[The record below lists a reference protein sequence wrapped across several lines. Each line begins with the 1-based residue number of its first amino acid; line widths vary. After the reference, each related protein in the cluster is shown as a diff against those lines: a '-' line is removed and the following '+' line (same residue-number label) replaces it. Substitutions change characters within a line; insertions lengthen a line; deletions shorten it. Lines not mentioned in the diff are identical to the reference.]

1 MKSKTSSADIA
12 ENEKRN
18 IDYRTLLAF
27 FLPLAVTPFFISSIH
42 SIMNAAMARLPYPEI
57 SIAVFT
63 VVKGISNAVKAPDR
77 MFMQIIVSMVD
88 DRQSFYLASKFIWI
102 TCAGFFAVL
111 FLLAYTPLGGWF
123 LVNIIGLED
132 PETIRF
138 AYRAMRITCFLP
150 VVETLRNVHRG
161 LVISHEQTRIVTA
174 GTAVRLVAISLFL
187 FWAVSSQA
195 ISGVVAAGL
204 AWTAGIGIEGTV
216 VLLGVIYFYS
226 SPGKAAE
233 KITKNKVGRL
243 KLAQILTFFLP
254 LAAMRFLRS
263 FLQPV
268 IQSGIAR
275 SQVDPTQAL
284 AAFGVAY
291 GLMVIIVGP
300 LRNLH
305 QCALVYVGED
315 DFQSWQ
321 KVKRFCLI
329 AGVLLT
335 LVMLIICFTPLGFMI
350 MHYIIGVSE
359 PVAELGRLVLI
370 GFSVLPIIRAA
381 REAYWGILMEQQNT
395 TLIGY
400 GKGLNLAAVF
410 LSFIILLRPL
420 TAAGISPAVIGAI
433 AFTVGQAVETFLICY
448 YSSSNLKPASLSD
461 SLF

>member
-1 MKSKTSSADIA
+1 MKTKKSTANIA
-12 ENEKRN
+12 ETDERT
-18 IDYRTLLAF
+18 ITYRTLLAF

-42 SIMNAAMARLPYPEI
+42 SVMNAAMARLPYPEI

-88 DRQSFYLASKFIWI
+88 DKQSFYMASKFIWT
-102 TCAGFFAVL
+102 TCAGFFGVL
-111 FLLAYTPLGGWF
+111 FLLAFTPLGGWF
-123 LVNIIGLED
+123 LINIIGLED
-132 PETIRF
+132 PEAIKF
-138 AYRAMRITCFLP
+138 AYRAMRFTCFLP
-150 VVETLRNVHRG
+150 IVETLRNVHRG
-161 LVISHEQTRIVTA
+161 LVISHEETRIVTA

-187 FWAVSSQA
+187 LWAVSSQA
-195 ISGVVAAGL
+195 LSGVAAAGL

-216 VLLGVIYFYS
+216 VMFGVFYYYS
-226 SPGKAAE
+226 SPAEAAE
-233 KITKNKVGRL
+233 KLVKKKAGPL
-243 KLAQILTFFLP
+243 KLAQVLSFFLP

-263 FLQPV
+263 FLQPL

-275 SQVDPTQAL
+275 SQVEPTQAL

-305 QCALVYVGED
+305 QCSLVYVGKE
-315 DFQSWQ
+315 DFQRWK
-321 KVKRFCLI
+321 KVKRFCI
-329 AGVLLT
+329 TAGFLLT
-335 LVMLIICFTPLGFMI
+335 AIMLIICFTPLGYSI

-359 PVAELGRLVLI
+359 PVAELGRRVLI

-395 TLIGY
+395 KLIGY

-410 LSFIILLRPL
+410 FSFIILLSPL
-420 TAAGISPAVIGAI
+420 SSMGISPAVIGAI
-433 AFTVGQAVETFLICY
+433 AFSVGQALETLLICY
-448 YSSSNLKPASLSD
+448 YSSKNLKPASLSD
-461 SLF
+461 SIF